1 MGPNIVIF
9 FLVDSRKKEE
19 EEEKKLPF
27 FQPLCVIIISQ
38 EGKRGIYKREKKIK

>member
-9 FLVDSRKKEE
+9 FLVDSRKKE